1 MVAWS
6 AHDIGKGAIFHS
18 FDHLVWKNHDSY
30 ENPVLIYFSVELAH
44 LLPCLSKNVFGIGK
58 STAQDW
64 TNPFLENSRSRGGR
78 FALRTRLSGK
88 ACPGHA
94 SRATTL
100 KNAAIAH
107 AKHGNG
113 GHRRPAVDFID
124 SLIGL
129 SCRKAVGKTDFFEE
143 KLAHKAHAEL
153 ISKGS
158 SL

>member
-30 ENPVLIYFSVELAH
+30 ENPVLIYFSVELVH

-64 TNPFLENSRSRGGR
+64 TNPCLEDSRCR
-78 FALRTRLSGK
+78 AQPCARLGAQLHK
-88 ACPGHA
+88 
-94 SRATTL
+94 

-107 AKHGNG
+107 VKHGNG
-113 GHRRPAVDFID
+113 GKRGRAIDFID
-124 SLIGL
+124 SLKSGTDTL
-129 SCRKAVGKTDFFEE
+129 SR
-143 KLAHKAHAEL
+143 
-153 ISKGS
+153 I
-158 SL
+158 